1 MNFSKT
7 IFFAAVI
14 VLTVLLNSIDYSFYI
29 PEFSAG
35 ILSELNLNIDLS
47 ALNNDENNPLAL
59 LDSFKTDTLIF
70 VGDVMLAR
78 NVEYLMDKNGSNYPF
93 SGVNLNTLAV
103 NPIVVGNFEASI
115 PETHIPTPAYKM
127 RFSVNH
133 NFLPV
138 LKESGFDYLSLA
150 NNHSFDYGSDGY
162 EQSKQMIKQSEMIP
176 FGHPSDHSTTSVV
189 YTEVSNS
196 QVALIGLHTLT
207 NPITHDEL
215 EQIFTEANKK
225 SDFQIIYIHWGEEY
239 KNKNNLAQKKL
250 ATELIELG
258 ADLIVGHHPHVVQNI
273 DLINDVPV
281 FYSLGN
287 YVFDQYFSTETQI
300 GLLLKTDFSS
310 NLVEMLPISSL
321 GKLSQPHLMSEKDSQ
336 DFLEDL
342 AKISHPDL
350 KGQILDGYIT
360 LNSRVASSSKIAMM
374 D

>member
-1 MNFSKT
+1 MNSSK
-7 IFFAAVI
+7 ILFGIAVI
-14 VLTVLLNSIDYSFYI
+14 VLTVLLNSINLNFYI
-29 PEFSAG
+29 PEFSRGVLAELSFITDLP
-35 ILSELNLNIDLS
+35 ILFNDSNNEL
-47 ALNNDENNPLAL
+47 AF
-59 LDSFKTDTLIF
+59 LDSTKSDTIIF
-70 VGDVMLAR
+70 TGDVMLAR

-93 SGVNLNTLAV
+93 SGIDFNTLAT
-103 NPIVVGNFEASI
+103 NPIVVGNFEASV
-115 PETHIPTPAYKM
+115 PEAHIPTPAYKM
-127 RFSVNH
+127 KFSVNH

-150 NNHSFDYGSDGY
+150 NNHSFDYGLDGY
-162 EQSKQMIKQSEMIP
+162 EKSKQMIKQSEMIP
-176 FGHPSDHSTTSVV
+176 FGHPSIHSTTSVV
-189 YTEVSNS
+189 YAEVSNS
-196 QVALIGLHTLT
+196 RVALIGLHTLT

-215 EQIFTEANKK
+215 EQIFAEANKK

-239 KNKNNLAQKKL
+239 KTKNNTAQKKL
-250 ATELIELG
+250 ATELVRLG

-273 DLINDVPV
+273 DLVNGVPV

-287 YVFDQYFSTETQI
+287 YIFDQYFSSETQI

-310 NLVEMLPISSL
+310 NSVEILPISSL
-321 GKLSQPHLMSEKDSQ
+321 GTLSQPHLVSEKDSQ
-336 DFLEDL
+336 DFLRNL